1 MQRFIASFAFCLLS
15 TVAGAA
21 EYPSVLTW
29 SQRVVLSTPVS
40 GVVNATPVD
49 AGTRVNQGQ
58 LLVQLDDRPFK
69 SALRDATAQAH
80 KYTLNRDEAER
91 ELERTRELYDR
102 RVISVHD
109 LQLQEIAFASAESD
123 YASAQAAVDTARL
136 NLEYSSVRA
145 PFAGLVLEVA
155 VAPGQTVINTQQAS
169 PMVTLARARPM
180 TAVAKVEAG
189 ALAGLSAGQAAT
201 IQVDGQR
208 YSGQVLQVGAEP
220 DADGRYAVQ
229 VSFDPGDTLLRAGR
243 PARVEIGP

>member
-21 EYPSVLTW
+21 EYPSLLTW
-29 SQRVVLSTPVS
+29 SQRVVLSTPAS
-40 GVVNATPVD
+40 GVVSATPVA

-80 KYTLNRDEAER
+80 KYKLNRDEAER

-109 LQLQEIAFASAESD
+109 LQLQEIAFASAQSD
-123 YASAQAAVDTARL
+123 YASAQAAVDAARL
-136 NLEYSSVRA
+136 DLEYSSIRA
-145 PFAGLVLEVA
+145 PFSGLVLEVA
-155 VAPGQTVINTQQAS
+155 VAPGQTVVNTQQAS
-169 PMVTLARARPM
+169 PMVTLARASPM
-180 TAVAKVEAG
+180 TAVAKVEAE
-189 ALAGLSAGQAAT
+189 ALTGLSAGQAAT

-208 YSGQVLQVGAEP
+208 YPGKVLEVGAEP
-220 DADGRYAVQ
+220 DADGRYPVH
-229 VSFDPGDTLLRAGR
+229 VSFDPGDALLRAGL
-243 PARVEIGP
+243 PARVDLGP

>member
-1 MQRFIASFAFCLLS
+1 MQRLIASVAFCLLS

-40 GVVNATPVD
+40 GVVSAAPVD

-80 KYTLNRDEAER
+80 KYKLNRDEAER

-123 YASAQAAVDTARL
+123 YASAQAAVDAARL
-136 NLEYSSVRA
+136 DLEYSSIRA

-155 VAPGQTVINTQQAS
+155 VAPGQTVVNTQQAS

-180 TAVAKVEAG
+180 TAVAKVEAE

-201 IQVDGQR
+201 VQVDGQR
-208 YSGQVLQVGAEP
+208 YPGKVLQVGAEP

-229 VSFDPGDTLLRAGR
+229 VSFEPGDTLLRAGL
-243 PARVEIGP
+243 PARVEIGR